1 MVFSV
6 GKFVYFTALDSTQS
20 ELFDVKAKF
29 DEMAAARYFSR
40 SALVTVYLYLTHSLL
55 EILLKN
61 VFWS

>member
-29 DEMAAARYFSR
+29 DEMAAARYFSH
-40 SALVTVYLYLTHSLL
+40 SALVTFYLYVIASFLISNRH
-55 EILLKN
+55 K
-61 VFWS
+61 

>member
-29 DEMAAARYFSR
+29 DEMAAARYCSC
-40 SALVTVYLYLTHSLL
+40 SALVTVYLDLIASFLISDCHT
-55 EILLKN
+55 
-61 VFWS
+61 

>member
-29 DEMAAARYFSR
+29 DEMAAARYCSC
-40 SALVTVYLYLTHSLL
+40 SALVTVYLYLIASFFISVCHT
-55 EILLKN
+55 
-61 VFWS
+61 